1 MRALSPD
8 PRGGRVYVG
17 GRFSVG
23 DSRTQRSL
31 ATIDLGSGAVAAWGP
46 NANSG
51 VWAIAPSADG
61 QTVYL
66 GGAFTTVDAKA
77 RRRLAAVRADDGALL
92 PSTTTVVPP
101 GVEDLG
107 AFADLDALLDALDA
121 DAQAGLEAS
130 NPISAGGAEA
140 GCPIPDPSTPTASTT
155 RIAVATA
162 TVDGDEVVVVRQ
174 PATDPPVTLLVY
186 RVDDCRLLGV
196 GSG

>member
-1 MRALSPD
+1 MRT
-8 PRGGRVYVG
+8 
-17 GRFSVG
+17 RFHG
-23 DSRTQRSL
+23 SRSARQ
-31 ATIDLGSGAVAAWGP
+31 
-46 NANSG
+46 
-51 VWAIAPSADG
+51 APAP
-61 QTVYL
+61 
-66 GGAFTTVDAKA
+66 
-77 RRRLAAVRADDGALL
+77 RRRLGLESPGDDDGALL

-130 NPISAGGAEA
+130 DPISAGGAEA
-140 GCPIPDPSTPTASTT
+140 GCPIPDPSTPTASTA

-174 PATDPPVTLLVY
+174 SATDPPVTLLVY